1 MIAEVLMVPDTAV
14 HQPPFASSPLLYMQV
29 QLPLEDSETD
39 ARQYDEERQ
48 EVGGFGSSA
57 GKVHIIQQMNHDG
70 EVNRA
75 RYMPQNPFI
84 IATKTVS
91 AQVYVFDYS
100 KHPSKPDPGGK
111 CTPNLRLLGHR
122 MEGYGMAWSP
132 HKAGHLLS
140 GSDDAQIC
148 LWDINAANA
157 GHELNALQIWSQHGG
172 VVEVCVVV
180 AWL

>member
-1 MIAEVLMVPDTAV
+1 MQHTEHPHV
-14 HQPPFASSPLLYMQV
+14 QV

-39 ARQYDEERQ
+39 NRQYDEERQ

-91 AQVYVFDYS
+91 AQVVAVDASQNTHCVSQSTARIVCGVCLRCMYS
-100 KHPSKPDPGGK
+100 TIASIPPSPTQGASAPPTCG
-111 CTPNLRLLGHR
+111 CLAIEWRV
-122 MEGYGMAWSP
+122 MAWP
-132 HKAGHLLS
+132 GAHTRPAT
-140 GSDDAQIC
+140 C
-148 LWDINAANA
+148 
-157 GHELNALQIWSQHGG
+157 
-172 VVEVCVVV
+172 
-180 AWL
+180 